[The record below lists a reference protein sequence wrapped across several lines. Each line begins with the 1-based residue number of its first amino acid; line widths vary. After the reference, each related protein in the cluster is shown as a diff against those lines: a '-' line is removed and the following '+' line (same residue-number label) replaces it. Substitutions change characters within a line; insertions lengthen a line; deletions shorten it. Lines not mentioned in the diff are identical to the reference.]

1 MQENELKE
9 LLAYAEFYHDAGF
22 SVIPLQTGRKQPLI
36 QWQEYQRRIA
46 TLEEIHQWFE
56 RWKDTNI
63 GIVTGR
69 VSNIIVLDVDGEEG
83 WRTIRDN
90 NLEIPMTWSV
100 ATGKGAHFYFK
111 HPGGEITNFVKVL
124 PGIDLRGDRG
134 YVVAP
139 PSIHPSGR
147 IYQWNNDLKLE
158 PAEAP
163 EWLLELILN
172 KDIKDSS
179 IFIQKSIITK
189 NFCIS
194 DTVHHVFNVRESIT
208 TTRDFCIKDTVH
220 RLDDVFK
227 RFRELEEREDFLD
240 FVFEIGLGETAR
252 KDMLCVLHQEDH
264 PSASVF
270 KSNVSGRYLYKDF
283 HTSKTYSILDLLNE
297 YYFNSNEK
305 LKEVFKACF
314 AKYLIKTFP
323 MKEETKKIY
332 KLLRSRDENLAKT
345 YFLIASLNTNET
357 IEQQFLSVRDLARVL
372 KLSNITHA
380 NRLLNYLCL
389 IDVIEKKTRGSRKAY
404 GYRTKEVSLDN
415 LLNEIE
421 RTRNVNIYKLSKTVA
436 MEYFPKE
443 KVKKIYM
450 REASVGVKV

>member
-1 MQENELKE
+1 MRQNRLKE
-9 LLAYAEFYHDAGF
+9 LLVYAEFYHDAGF
-22 SVIPLQTGRKQPLI
+22 SVIPLQARRKQPLI
-36 QWQEYQRRIA
+36 SWQEYQERIA
-46 TLEEIHQWFE
+46 TLEEIHSWFKH
-56 RWKDTNI
+56 WKNLNI
-63 GIVTGR
+63 GIVTGK
-69 VSNIIVLDVDGEEG
+69 VSNIIVLDIDGEKG
-83 WRTIRDN
+83 
-90 NLEIPMTWSV
+90 WSV
-100 ATGKGAHFYFK
+100 IREKNLKLPNTWKVQTGKGAHYYFRY
-111 HPGGEITNFVKVL
+111 PGWKVSSFTQLL
-124 PGIDLRGDRG
+124 PGIDLRGDGG

-139 PSIHPSGR
+139 PSMHPSGE
-147 IYQWNNDLKLE
+147 IYQWDNELKGEL
-158 PAEAP
+158 AEAP

-179 IFIQKSIITK
+179 ICIQKSLITK

-194 DTVHHVFNVRESIT
+194 DTVHHGFNVRKPIIP
-208 TTRDFCIKDTVH
+208 TRDFCIKDTVR

-240 FVFEIGLGETAR
+240 FVFEIGLGEKVGR
-252 KDMLCVLHQEDH
+252 DMLCVLHQEDH

-314 AKYLIKTFP
+314 AKYLIQAFP
-323 MKEETKKIY
+323 MEEETKKIY

-357 IEQQFLSVRDLARVL
+357 IDQQFLSVRDLARVL

-389 IDVIEKKTRGSRKAY
+389 IDVIDKKTRGNRKAY
-404 GYRTKEVSLDN
+404 GYVTKEVNLFN
-415 LLNEIE
+415 LLSEIE
-421 RTRNVNIYKLSKTVA
+421 RTKNINIYKLSKTVA
-436 MEYFPKE
+436 MKYFPQK
-443 KVKKIYM
+443 KVKEIYM
-450 REASVGVKV
+450 RKSSAGIKV